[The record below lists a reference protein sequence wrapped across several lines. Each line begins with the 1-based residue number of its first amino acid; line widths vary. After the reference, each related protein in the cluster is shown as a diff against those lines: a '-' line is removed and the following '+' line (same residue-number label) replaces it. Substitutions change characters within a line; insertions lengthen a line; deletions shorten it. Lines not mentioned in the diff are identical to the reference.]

1 MKNNSSIFGMA
12 KKHLNPDLKT
22 ANRITVPIIIAGTVI
37 ALTGTVIDS
46 KKILMLGSI
55 MSIGNLL
62 FLKCR
67 TK

>member
-12 KKHLNPDLKT
+12 KKRLNPDLKT

-46 KKILMLGSI
+46 KKFLMLGSI

-62 FLKCR
+62 FLKSR